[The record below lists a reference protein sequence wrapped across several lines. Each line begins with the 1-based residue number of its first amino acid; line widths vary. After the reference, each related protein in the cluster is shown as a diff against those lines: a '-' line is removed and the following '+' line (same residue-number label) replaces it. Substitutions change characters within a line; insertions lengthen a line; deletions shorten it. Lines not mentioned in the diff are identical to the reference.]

1 MKRKLLLKQLL
12 LPFLLSRLTVSDAQA
27 PSITM
32 VTPKTGS
39 VNGATRLTIA
49 GQGFADANQF
59 NFGAGND
66 NLGNSVQ
73 LVSDTRSI
81 PCDVEKDSSHKTQI
95 ICYTRPMPEDNYVVQ
110 VSVDGVLIPDSNIC
124 YGSFYSYW
132 CSFYPRSYRTPM
144 ISSITPLTGL
154 PGTLVT
160 IRGLI
165 FTDVYGSNTD
175 KSSNGLDARIVRVYV
190 GGMPCELLQ
199 PNSDTRYGLAL
210 DYEYSVWGSMT
221 CKITGTYVGHQNV
234 SFIVDSEYGRSLPY
248 LSNYIVSS
256 LNQLSMF
263 QSYAEVGGVSPS
275 EGSLQGGTIL
285 TINGHYFDETDRPAQ
300 VLVGGQKCPILS
312 LSDGQITCQSP
323 VFTPTNI
330 TLFPGGRGLK
340 LEIWNNSRPSTLDEA
355 LKYNETW
362 PGYSVRWVDSMS
374 YTWPVEWDY
383 FVARFSGF
391 IVPTETDNYRF
402 YIRGDDRYALYFSKT
417 GSPRDKVKIAYRNY
431 VSWDFFT
438 DYTQRSDILHLE
450 EGKVYYI
457 EVWLQ
462 EYGVQAF
469 VDVGFFKG
477 KSSFTNQQTTEGI
490 QEVQIIY
497 TQYNILQEKQVLRFE
512 NWTKG
517 NPVNEVQKV
526 TVTSGCY
533 SLGNCD
539 NTYYSLI
546 CSSQGTAL
554 IPVSA
559 SAEEV
564 QRALNALWS
573 IKPDLVQVTKVD
585 ISQGSEYTVNFMS
598 RRGDFESLQY
608 VTFGGDVNITV
619 EEVTKGRPSLETFTL
634 EWDTA
639 LSTPVAFNASGVEVQ
654 KAIEGLVSAQCPDE
668 ILRSESNLVKYFR
681 DYENDQTGF
690 TGYSRGTRVPDTEA
704 FCGRFSLMNPQYL
717 FLSSDFQVSGNTY
730 GAIPLQQYRMF
741 CFAYKGYLMNYIGIQ
756 FSYQNNINLVIS
768 TSSNIDTIFVS
779 GAGWQYTCVD
789 LLSALQRAFPGTNYM
804 LQSLLLY
811 KATPNQDFY
820 VDVVYIGRMATTVNI
835 NDVITL
841 RRPPALASRGV
852 FVQEIMVNKIQKPDA
867 SQWRYEVT
875 VTPYSCGYDFPLMR
889 IAFAQAVS
897 NSSDEGVMYGGP
909 SWTEGVG
916 IQVTRTQRASPP
928 VSGTFDVEFSGK
940 QIKGLPVDVS
950 ESDLQYALQGIPEM
964 GQIRVSRWG
973 DCRGYGWRVVWVS
986 NPGDQPLIQINSS
999 CIDGI
1004 TCRINSYV
1012 EQEGG
1017 TFKSSILGDFL
1028 HVPETKPQVQVYI
1041 NGIMSKCTGDCGFQW
1056 TSAKTPVVSGISPT
1070 QGSYAQGTVLT
1081 ITGSGFASE
1090 NASVSV
1096 GDVQCP
1102 ILEVNSTSIT
1112 CKVGNAS
1119 AGTYQVYVSFVKL
1132 GFTQNTG
1139 GAVFNFTVNMGIF
1152 NYSPLAGSVAGGTV
1166 LTVSGYGFS
1175 NATQVLIGSSAC
1187 SVIYVSLDEV
1197 KCRTP
1202 PGTPGNVTV
1211 LFKTNEINASASDP
1225 FNYDEFLTP
1234 SITDLS
1240 LQTTNVMGN
1249 ASLSIMGINFM
1260 DDANGSSVFIGDK
1273 ECKILEWTSDN
1284 ITCSLPRHPP
1294 GIYNIYVQVG
1304 NWGYASV
1311 SDGVNASIEYVLKV
1325 TEVSPSHGSLY
1336 GGTKVTVT
1344 GSGFSPV
1351 TDDIQISMGNIT
1363 CKVTSASEHHLE
1375 CITQANESSYTVTNL
1390 GSHPDFG
1397 VGYAWSPSSLDVYVG
1412 DTVQWSWQA
1421 PSLVKGLGYRVFSV
1435 STPSS
1440 TNYDGTGFISGN
1452 AKTASG
1458 FFRYRFTVAG
1468 IYYYSSGFVDD
1479 RNSRFMQGVVTV
1491 KPIEAKSVRFYLS
1504 VGGIEA
1510 KYTPAAQ
1517 RSRRSVTDCITTTPN
1532 CSYDLNPGAT
1542 GEAFSFLLSDC
1553 YSPAITAISPPSG
1566 TVYTV
1571 ISIQGLG
1578 FSNTSCANEVTIGG
1592 HPCSVINSTTTEIM
1606 CSLDPENAMPVGVAQ
1621 LVSVRVNNL
1630 GTAINSVVNEFGRRF
1645 VFLPVIDSISPEAGA
1660 TTGRTRVTIL
1670 GSGFSGSANS
1680 VMVSVASVPCSVVS
1694 VNYTAITCDTSPS
1707 TARTGAVQV
1716 SVLGVSASCHS
1727 RCAFEYSSS
1736 SVPSVSSVSPDSIN
1750 GSSTTLTIQGSG
1762 FGSQAEDVVVLIGS
1776 APFAASDVADTNIT
1790 CSIGPLPA
1798 GFYSL
1803 KVVVLSKGLATGS
1816 VTLHSVAEAALSP
1829 SSGSILGGTT
1839 LFIRGNG
1846 FSAGNTSVTV
1856 GGSPCRLISVEPS
1869 EVQCTTPANNEGN
1882 TIVNIQ
1888 VLSVSYPALRF
1899 VYSQSD
1905 TPRIT
1910 AVSPQTGPSGT
1921 EITITGSGFGTD
1933 LQPIS
1938 VTIDGVPCN
1947 VSAVTDT
1954 QILCSVGN
1962 HAGGTFLVNLLHGL
1976 KGFAASQ
1983 AFFTYELLLTGVT
1996 PNEGSYGGGSIL
2008 TVQGSGFDPAHSRVL
2023 ICNKD
2028 CEILRQNSTFSSLYC
2043 EVPPNNGTGAQQD
2056 CPVVVLNSNKAV
2068 NISNGFSYKT
2078 SLTPVITGVSP
2089 RRGGTAGGT
2098 RLTITGSNFSSNSS
2112 DIKVTI
2118 AQSPCDVQ
2126 SANSTCII
2134 CVTNSQPSSQM
2145 AKVKVGIGNNGIAK
2159 LDNADFFYIDVW
2171 SSKYTW
2177 GGLSPPEEGT
2187 FAVITKGQT
2196 ILLDTSTPVLK
2207 MLLIQGGMLV
2217 FDEADIELQAENILI
2232 TDGGVL
2238 QIGTEAAPFQHKAI
2252 ITLHGHLRSQELPV
2266 YGAKTLAVREGILDL
2281 HGIPVPVTWTRLAQT
2296 APSGSVTLT
2305 LQHNVTWKA
2314 GDEIVI
2320 ASTGHR
2326 HSQIENEVKKI
2337 ASVSADGRTLTLTEP
2352 LKYRHLGVSVTLPD
2366 GTVFEGRAEVGL
2378 LTRNIVVRGSNNIEW
2393 NDKIEACEDG
2403 FDTGEFATQTCF
2415 QGRFGEEVGSD
2426 QFGGCIMF
2434 HAPRPSENL
2443 AIGRI
2448 EYVEVFHAGQ
2458 AFRLGRY
2465 PIHWH
2470 LMGDMKFKSYVRGC
2484 GIHQTYNRA
2493 VTIHNTHNLLVEKN
2507 VIYDIMGGAF
2517 FIEDGIET
2525 GNVLQYNLAVFVRQS
2540 TSLLN
2545 DDVTPAAFWVTNPNN
2560 TIRHNAAAGGTH
2572 FGFWYRMHDHP
2583 DGPSYDPNICQ
2594 KKVPLGEFSNN
2605 TVHSQGWFG
2614 IWIFQEYYPVKQG
2627 SCYSYEPNP
2636 AVFSSLTTWNC
2647 QKGAE
2652 WVNVGAIQF
2661 RNFLMVN
2668 NEIAGI
2674 ETKRILSPYV
2684 RGWGETGGA
2693 VIKNTTIVGHV
2704 DELGLGPNYCTVR
2717 GIILPFDDGLSIMSV
2732 TFVNFDRPMCTAI
2745 GVTSIAGTCVDRCG
2759 GWSAR
2764 FSGIQFFNTSNKA
2777 GFRWEHEVV
2786 LIDSDG
2792 SLTGNPNHKVVPRS
2806 GLLDPSHCTEKAEWS
2821 VGYPGA
2827 VCDATVSFHRL
2838 AVNNPSPSSLLAK
2851 NIILSNSHGISVV
2864 PYLVKRLTH
2873 RPGWMALLPNSDTFN
2888 WRFEQEDHITDISYS
2903 SMFYGFKEAD
2913 YVIISHNLTQHP
2925 DMFRIIDIRNG
2936 SSQPLNFTNN
2946 KNGDWYFDDNTTTVY
2961 YMVSGKKNTRR
2972 KRSFSVDP
2980 TESDIDVEF
2989 AVYRCF
2995 FRNCNPGPSGPSE
3008 PNSPGQAVLPRPA
3021 NGYVFW
3027 SNESFW
3033 NSSAE
3038 NNFAVPK
3045 EGADVVI
3052 PAGIWMVLDIDIPSF
3067 NRITVYGV
3075 LELPDNITAPSA
3087 PAANTTSMFRK
3098 IILNATYISIQGGRL
3113 IAGWSDQPFRGELQI
3128 VLRGNHFTPDWPLP
3142 NGPNQGAKVLGV
3154 FGTLQLHGLPR
3165 SVYHTKLA
3173 ASAGAGSFNILL
3185 EESVDWQVDDDLVIT
3200 TTSYD
3205 TWQTEIR
3212 KIAMISADGRN
3223 VTLNQSLSY
3232 THIAETVNVSETGQ
3246 QYRLAADVG
3255 LLSRN
3260 IKIIGQD
3267 YPGWYQESFGARVLV
3282 GSFSNGVYVYKGNA
3296 QIRNVEFYHT
3306 GQEGY
3311 QDSFDPRYSVAFLD
3325 LGQVSANDSYVQG
3338 CSFHHGFSPAIGVFG
3353 TDGMNIDDNV
3363 IYFTVGEG
3371 IRVWG
3376 SNIKVR
3382 RNLVTVAV
3390 WPGSYQDRE
3399 ETLNSLWHAAIE
3411 VNEGMNIVLQD
3422 NIVAGFERVAYHING
3437 EPCPGTFNPVE
3448 SWHGNEAHGGLYGV
3462 YMNKDGLASCS
3473 LIQGFTVWKCWDYG
3487 IYFQTVMSIQISD
3500 VTLVDNGM
3508 GVLPIIYTPPSV
3520 SHQYSDKT
3528 VQIQNS
3534 LIVGSS
3540 PNFDCSEVLTSS
3552 DANVKL
3558 SMSHRAPRP
3567 LTGGRSGFCWPT
3579 FASDHNMAPGKP
3591 HAGLMSYNAIS
3602 GLMTVTNT
3610 TLVGFK
3616 SVCSKE
3622 MNVMFMTNPGNED
3635 LQHPVHVQGLIMV
3648 DYMETAKVFIHRPD
3662 LSKVNPSDCVDM
3674 DCDAKKKAL
3683 LKDLDGS
3690 FLGQVGA
3697 VVPQSEYE
3705 WNGDK
3710 RRGLGDYRIPKIML
3724 TFLNGSRIPVS
3735 QVAPYKGIIRDA
3747 NCTYMSDWQS
3757 YKCFGLNYEMLA
3769 IESLDA
3775 DTETRRLSPVAVL
3788 GDRYID
3794 LINGPQDHGW
3804 CAGYT
3809 CQKRVSLF
3817 HSIVA
3822 SNKSF
3827 DIYFTSTT
3835 PQNLRFML
3843 LNADSTK
3850 AVRVAVFYSSPQR
3863 LDVYV
3868 QNNLVAPT
3876 NAKWNADHT
3885 DYTLEEP
3892 LYPGHYI
3899 PQMDSMVYGDNFFE
3913 STYKMLNILVRG
3925 STPVEIRTSPLLFIS
3940 FRLPAMTVDEFY
3952 GDKLVQN
3959 LALFLKVPPG
3969 MIRITKVVREDSR
3982 RRKRAAGLSV
3992 QVQISQPPSQNLTN
4006 SSTTQQ
4012 QQFDTLKNIAD
4023 SLAQASISGNLSQS
4037 IQFNVSSIGV
4047 IPPVPP
4053 STDSSWSQVA
4063 TQDVSRTDPS
4073 VSYVS
4078 AVSALVV
4085 VVHPIA
4091 GGNGELLSQQ
4101 PAVMAV
4107 DSNGNCVSVG
4117 VTSFTLTAVLTA
4129 STGASISGL
4138 NGNTT
4143 VLFSSC
4149 WANYTDLSL
4158 NATGTDLKL
4167 TFTMNQV
4174 SAQSRSFG
4182 VKAVAATT
4190 ATSNSTQT
4198 TTLNSSPCVKASTL
4212 YLLVVICCLKLL
4224 LSGLES

>member
-1 MKRKLLLKQLL
+1 YHGTGERKATMKRKLLLKQLL

-323 VFTPTNI
+323 VFTPTNM

-756 FSYQNNINLVIS
+756 FSYQNNINVVIS

-779 GAGWQYTCVD
+779 GPGIHSWQYTCVD

-889 IAFAQAVS
+889 IAFAQVGSSQVTQAVS

-1102 ILEVNSTSIT
+1102 ILEVNSKSRSQHCELWEIP
-1112 CKVGNAS
+1112 K
-1119 AGTYQVYVSFVKL
+1119 VYVSFVKL

-1325 TEVSPSHGSLY
+1325 TEVSPLHGSLY

-1390 GSHPDFG
+1390 GSHPDYG

-1412 DTVQWSWQA
+1412 DTVQWSWRA

-1510 KYTPAAQ
+1510 RRHGTSFAAAQ

-1532 CSYDLNPGAT
+1532 CSYDLNPGAS

-1707 TARTGAVQV
+1707 TARTGAMQV

-1727 RCAFEYSSS
+1727 SCAFEYSSS

-1790 CSIGPLPA
+1790 CSIATLLCALCTPSQILQGSLQYMNKTLTSESREILFHSPL
-1798 GFYSL
+1798 
-1803 KVVVLSKGLATGS
+1803 
-1816 VTLHSVAEAALSP
+1816 
-1829 SSGSILGGTT
+1829 
-1839 LFIRGNG
+1839 
-1846 FSAGNTSVTV
+1846 
-1856 GGSPCRLISVEPS
+1856 
-1869 EVQCTTPANNEGN
+1869 
-1882 TIVNIQ
+1882 
-1888 VLSVSYPALRF
+1888 
-1899 VYSQSD
+1899 
-1905 TPRIT
+1905 
-1910 AVSPQTGPSGT
+1910 VSPFKIACTGERALFSNDTEKCANFDCEIKLYTSETLCMGKSDPEQKDSVDIVDSVLLDFVKLSWKAFERCFGMFIFAGPSGT

-2545 DDVTPAAFWVTNPNN
+2545 DDVTPAAFWIISSSKTYFG
-2560 TIRHNAAAGGTH
+2560 RGGKCQ
-2572 FGFWYRMHDHP
+2572 GFHSPASWCFQF
-2583 DGPSYDPNICQ
+2583 SYSI
-2594 KKVPLGEFSNN
+2594 S
-2605 TVHSQGWFG
+2605 T
-2614 IWIFQEYYPVKQG
+2614 
-2627 SCYSYEPNP
+2627 
-2636 AVFSSLTTWNC
+2636 
-2647 QKGAE
+2647 
-2652 WVNVGAIQF
+2652 
-2661 RNFLMVN
+2661 MV
-2668 NEIAGI
+2668 
-2674 ETKRILSPYV
+2674 ILQQAPFHVSP
-2684 RGWGETGGA
+2684 
-2693 VIKNTTIVGHV
+2693 
-2704 DELGLGPNYCTVR
+2704 
-2717 GIILPFDDGLSIMSV
+2717 
-2732 TFVNFDRPMCTAI
+2732 
-2745 GVTSIAGTCVDRCG
+2745 
-2759 GWSAR
+2759 
-2764 FSGIQFFNTSNKA
+2764 
-2777 GFRWEHEVV
+2777 
-2786 LIDSDG
+2786 
-2792 SLTGNPNHKVVPRS
+2792 GNRNHKVVPRS
-2806 GLLDPSHCTEKAEWS
+2806 GLLDPLHCTEKAEWS

-2838 AVNNPSPSSLLAK
+2838 ALNNPSPSSLLAK

-2995 FRNCNPGPSGPSE
+2995 FRNCNPGPSE

-3087 PAANTTSMFRK
+3087 PAANTTSTFRK

-3635 LQHPVHVQGLIMV
+3635 LQHPVHVQGLRMV

-4149 WANYTDLSL
+4149 WANYTDLS
-4158 NATGTDLKL
+4158 
-4167 TFTMNQV
+4167 
-4174 SAQSRSFG
+4174 
-4182 VKAVAATT
+4182 
-4190 ATSNSTQT
+4190 
-4198 TTLNSSPCVKASTL
+4198 
-4212 YLLVVICCLKLL
+4212 
-4224 LSGLES
+4224 